1 MRFNVADDPV
11 DSHQTH
17 ICVLRSGVH
26 ARCVCVIK
34 QVSRERAPPGR
45 GLTETS
51 QIEALN
57 QSQLN
62 VWFRFQLFLQRRR
75 NALPQHSKEKAR

>member
-11 DSHQTH
+11 HSHQAH

-34 QVSRERAPPGR
+34 QIKGEGPTRTRVNRDFTDR
-45 GLTETS
+45 GLKS
-51 QIEALN
+51 
-57 QSQLN
+57 SQLN
-62 VWFRFQLFLQRRR
+62 VWFQFQLFLQRRR